1 MKRLGTYLIQG
12 VLLVAPLAATVYI
25 VFFLF
30 QFTDGLL
37 SAYLEKYLDL
47 KIPGLGI
54 LIILIFLV
62 LLGIV
67 GETIFARP
75 IKFLVRRILER
86 APLLKLIYTSVK
98 DLFSAFVGK
107 EKKFHRPVVVLVD
120 EKNDLWRMG
129 FLTNEKMHEM
139 GLEGKVAVYF
149 PFSYNISGILYV
161 VPAERVKP
169 MNISPSEA
177 MKFIISGGVLEMD
190 LLQDKFLSE
199 N

>member
-1 MKRLGTYLIQG
+1 
-12 VLLVAPLAATVYI
+12 
-25 VFFLF
+25 
-30 QFTDGLL
+30 
-37 SAYLEKYLDL
+37 
-47 KIPGLGI
+47 
-54 LIILIFLV
+54 
-62 LLGIV
+62 
-67 GETIFARP
+67 
-75 IKFLVRRILER
+75 
-86 APLLKLIYTSVK
+86 LIYTSVK

-129 FLTNEKMHEM
+129 FLTNEKMDEM